1 MKIRA
6 FASNS
11 MTVPLQLDMTPFGS
25 WKKEGIYA
33 NAYEKIKKFF
43 LDILPHEVSI
53 PLFSFTLLSVLT
65 TPPKKTELDF
75 SRLISLS
82 GGTKE
87 DREFVAL
94 YYCDVINRGN
104 AWSIQKLPDRHSTNE
119 PKERLQEKAQKMKD
133 CVLILSEYDNAMQV
147 AMIKNMYENNQG
159 FNSPKG
165 MGLLLLKN
173 KPKNQFLYNIDISNV
188 DLSKLKKHV
197 LLTQDIELVSYL
209 TAFIYS
215 VLDNWNDADEVEC
228 IDFVCSALQKR

>member
-1 MKIRA
+1 M
-6 FASNS
+6 
-11 MTVPLQLDMTPFGS
+11 
-25 WKKEGIYA
+25 
-33 NAYEKIKKFF
+33 
-43 LDILPHEVSI
+43 
-53 PLFSFTLLSVLT
+53 LSVLT
-65 TPPKKTELDF
+65 TPLKKTELDF
-75 SRLISLS
+75 PRLISLS

-104 AWSIQKLPDRHSTNE
+104 AWPIQKFPDRHSTNE

-133 CVLILSEYDNAMQV
+133 CVLILSGYDNAMQV
-147 AMIKNMYENNQG
+147 AMIKNMYESNQG

-173 KPKNQFLYNIDISNV
+173 KTKSQFLYNIDISNV

-215 VLDNWNDADEVEC
+215 VLDNWKDAGEVEC
-228 IDFVCSALQKR
+228 IDFVCSALQKRQNAILKIYSKVFQLDMRSIQTFQYLLLAYSLLLEGIY

>member
-75 SRLISLS
+75 PRLISLS

-104 AWSIQKLPDRHSTNE
+104 AWSIQKLLDRHSTKE
-119 PKERLQEKAQKMKD
+119 PIERLQEKAQKMKD
-133 CVLILSEYDNAMQV
+133 CVLILSEYDNAIQ
-147 AMIKNMYENNQG
+147 
-159 FNSPKG
+159 
-165 MGLLLLKN
+165 
-173 KPKNQFLYNIDISNV
+173 
-188 DLSKLKKHV
+188 
-197 LLTQDIELVSYL
+197 
-209 TAFIYS
+209 
-215 VLDNWNDADEVEC
+215 
-228 IDFVCSALQKR
+228 